1 MSFQLLLQ
9 RLKRREGTALV
20 ISLLLLT
27 SIYLIGVYAVFTS
40 TVETRIAG
48 NERLLEAAFYAAD
61 GGSDYG
67 RNMIELVMSD
77 HSPDFPG
84 GSDPQP
90 GEDEFIDEILG
101 FADSDPD
108 PWVRPSIGNCEM
120 TIPVGRIKA
129 ESLAGGSAEFGASEE
144 TTKAVYYLIG
154 STATGVGESQSRV
167 QTTYR
172 RIIE

>member
-1 MSFQLLLQ
+1 MFLRIFSQ
-9 RLKRREGTALV
+9 RLRGKQGTALV
-20 ISLLLLT
+20 IALLLLT
-27 SIYLIGVYAVFTS
+27 GLSLIGVYTVFTS

-67 RNMIELVMSD
+67 RGMIELVMSD

-90 GEDEFIDEILG
+90 GEDDFIDEILG

-108 PWVRPSIGNCEM
+108 PWVRPSIGNCDM
-120 TIPVGRIKA
+120 TIQVGRIKA
-129 ESLAGGSAEFGASEE
+129 ESLTGGSAEFGGSEE
-144 TTKAVYYLIG
+144 ITKAVYYLIG
-154 STATGVGESQSRV
+154 STATGVGESKSAV
-167 QTTYR
+167 HTTYR